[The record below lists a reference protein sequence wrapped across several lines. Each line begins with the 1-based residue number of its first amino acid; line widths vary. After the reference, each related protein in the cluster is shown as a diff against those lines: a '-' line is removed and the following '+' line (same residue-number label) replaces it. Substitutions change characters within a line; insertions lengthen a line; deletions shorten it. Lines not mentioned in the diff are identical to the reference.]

1 MHIALYVL
9 NEPYERLDQFS
20 KMIISETVTSVR
32 ELPKKRDQV
41 FYELILAS
49 VRWQLTLPC
58 PLLKVVNL
66 VFMRFSYPLLL
77 PSLPI
82 EFEMG
87 RMLGS
92 QAGVT

>member
-1 MHIALYVL
+1 MINSTIRRCIYVL

-49 VRWQLTLPC
+49 VLPTKRC
-58 PLLKVVNL
+58 
-66 VFMRFSYPLLL
+66 
-77 PSLPI
+77 
-82 EFEMG
+82 
-87 RMLGS
+87 
-92 QAGVT
+92 

>member
-1 MHIALYVL
+1 MHIALSVL
-9 NEPYERLDQFS
+9 NEPYEQLDQFS

-66 VFMRFSYPLLL
+66 VFMRFSFPFFL
-77 PSLPI
+77 SLQI

>member
-41 FYELILAS
+41 FYGLILAS
-49 VRWQLTLPC
+49 VCAAR